1 MCHIKVITITACRK
15 MVRLAP
21 SAGNKQP
28 WRAVIC
34 GERVHFYEKKTMADN
49 PLGDIQKVDIGI
61 ALVHFDLTMEE
72 NGTGGRFMA
81 EDPGFRSDDGMEY
94 IIESHQ
100 GISGYALKPKAGK
113 RERIIL

>member
-1 MCHIKVITITACRK
+1 MNGCLLENFFFEGTFTESLTPEHAGQFRDALE

-34 GERVHFYEKKTMADN
+34 GEKVHFYEKKSMADN
-49 PLGDIQKVDIGI
+49 PLGDIQKLDMGI

-72 NGTGGRFMA
+72 NGTGGRFVA
-81 EDPGFRSDDGMEY
+81 EDR
-94 IIESHQ
+94 
-100 GISGYALKPKAGK
+100 
-113 RERIIL
+113 